1 MDRNEKGKKENV
13 SSQPAGHSDSLA
25 DSLAD
30 SFSDTIGKKAAR
42 KIKARAS
49 TENAWFGLGMMGLV
63 GWSVTVPTILGVA
76 AGIWLDNRHPGKISW
91 TLTLLITGLMIGCL
105 NAWYWVAQ
113 QNAHMQEDNDE

>member
-13 SSQPAGHSDSLA
+13 SSQPAGDS

-30 SFSDTIGKKAAR
+30 SFSDTIGRKAAR